1 MISDQLDFRFQP
13 SDFRE
18 KKSAKTGLDLFHS
31 EIKSCFV
38 ERKQVEHQYHVWG
51 QRGQFVLLQN
61 FQRPAN
67 SLEEFMTISTCRSV
81 QETTINNEHISSIPS
96 H

>member
-1 MISDQLDFRFQP
+1 MISDQLDFMFQP

-61 FQRPAN
+61 FTGQPILWK
-67 SLEEFMTISTCRSV
+67 SLWPF
-81 QETTINNEHISSIPS
+81 QLAALFNNEHISSIPS